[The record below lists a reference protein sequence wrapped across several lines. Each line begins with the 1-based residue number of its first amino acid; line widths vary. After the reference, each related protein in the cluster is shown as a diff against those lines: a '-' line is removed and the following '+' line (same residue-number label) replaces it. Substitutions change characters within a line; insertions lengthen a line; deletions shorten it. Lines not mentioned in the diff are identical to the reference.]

1 MRVSDKGLQ
10 TLRRRAEE
18 LASSRRE
25 GVTTA
30 HLLAAVAELA
40 DEPASLLLLDR
51 GLDAVRILEAIPT
64 EGQDPVDS
72 IGRTLQRARDFASR
86 GENKAVGPLHVLFAL
101 CQERASGAHR
111 ILERSG
117 IDVAKLRATVMQLAM
132 GIVSPRRTTPITEPK
147 VARTTIATERAPSAP
162 TPLPLS
168 KSPSTRPRPSAGPSP
183 RPTIRPIASPKPA
196 RPTGAPPPSPPIS
209 EPLIGAA
216 PSTPPALPKSIL
228 EEVKPS
234 ILAACTRALT
244 SEGARAVIG
253 REAEVERILDVLD
266 RRDAHHAAI
275 VGAPGIG
282 KSSLVLAL
290 AAALHGAGSRVLEL
304 DPGALLAGS
313 MARGAMTDRFAR
325 LRRELE
331 ALSGRTVLVVDGVA
345 SLLGA
350 DASEET
356 VAEVRG
362 LLARGSTRLVFTA
375 TPEEFKR
382 HVECDGAMLR
392 RMTAIELAELPRER
406 VAEVVERAAKDLG
419 AHHEVTV
426 TDGARDVCVAW
437 AERYVSE
444 RVFPDKALTILDLAA
459 ARAKRKAS
467 VTVDR
472 SHVAQVVA
480 DLAAVPLE
488 RLLETDAERMLH
500 LEQHLGRRVVGH
512 GDALSRLAQVLRRSA
527 SGLRSDR
534 PLGTFLLLG
543 PTGVGKTETAKA
555 VAECLFGSPHAMTRL
570 DFSEYSESHAVARL
584 VGAPPGYVGHDAG
597 GQLTE
602 AVRKRPYQVI
612 LLDEIEKAHRD
623 VLEAFLQVFDE
634 GRMTDGRGRTVDFRQ
649 TVILLTSNL
658 GAEVFSKG
666 SSRAPI
672 GFGTASAAAGAVVD
686 DKRSAALEKAKGALP
701 PELVNRFDDI
711 LVFGALTESDVRE
724 VAQRMLRDLAA
735 RLHESRR
742 VELAWS
748 DALIDLLV
756 VSGGYDAAYG
766 ARPMRRTIGRLIETP
781 LAEQLLSG
789 SVVSGGKLR
798 LEVRDG
804 SVQFT
809 AKTTKER
816 ARERAPARA

>member
-51 GLDAVRILEAIPT
+51 GLDAVRILEAVPA

-86 GENKAVGPLHVLFAL
+86 GESKAVGPLHVLFAL
-101 CQERASGAHR
+101 CQERAAGAHR

-117 IDVAKLRATVMQLAM
+117 VDVAKLRATVMQLAM
-132 GIVSPRRTTPITEPK
+132 GIVNPRRTTPITEPK
-147 VARTTIATERAPSAP
+147 VARTTIATERSPQP
-162 TPLPLS
+162 TPLPLP
-168 KSPSTRPRPSAGPSP
+168 KAPSARPRPTAPP
-183 RPTIRPIASPKPA
+183 RPTIRPLASPKTA
-196 RPTGAPPPSPPIS
+196 SPTGAPPPSPPLS
-209 EPLIGAA
+209 EPAIAAA
-216 PSTPPALPKSIL
+216 PAPLPPLPKGLL

-234 ILAACTRALT
+234 MLATCTRPVSLDAA
-244 SEGARAVIG
+244 GAVIG

-266 RRDAHHAAI
+266 RRDAHHAAV
-275 VGAPGIG
+275 VGASGIG

-290 AAALHGAGSRVLEL
+290 AAALHASGARVFEL

-313 MARGAMTDRFAR
+313 MARGAMTDRFTR

-331 ALSGRTVLVVDGVA
+331 ALPGRTVLVVDGVA
-345 SLLGA
+345 TLLGA

-362 LLARGSTRLVFTA
+362 LLARGATRLVFTA

-382 HVECDGAMLR
+382 HVECDGAMAR
-392 RMTAIELAELPRER
+392 RMTAVELAELPRER
-406 VAEVVERAAKDLG
+406 VAEVVERAAKELG
-419 AHHEVTV
+419 AHHDVSVTAAAREV
-426 TDGARDVCVAW
+426 CIAW
-437 AERYVSE
+437 ADRYVSE

-467 VTVDR
+467 TTVER

-480 DLAAVPLE
+480 DLAAVPIE

-500 LEQHLGRRVVGH
+500 LEHHLGRRVVGH
-512 GDALSRLAQVLRRSA
+512 GDALARLAQVLRRSA

-658 GAEVFSKG
+658 GAEVFARG
-666 SSRAPI
+666 PSRAPI
-672 GFGTASAAAGAVVD
+672 GFGAAGGAAGGSND

-711 LVFGALTESDVRE
+711 LVFGALTEADVRE
-724 VAQRMLRDLAA
+724 VAQRMLRDLAV
-735 RLHESRR
+735 RLQESRR
-742 VELAWS
+742 VELAWG

-756 VSGGYDAAYG
+756 AGGGYDVAYG
-766 ARPMRRTIGRLIETP
+766 ARPMRRTIGRLVETP

-789 SVVSGGKLR
+789 AVASGGKLR
-798 LEVRDG
+798 LDVRDG
-804 SVQFT
+804 AVHFVTKAS
-809 AKTTKER
+809 KER
-816 ARERAPARA
+816 PRDRAAARA

>member
-10 TLRRRAEE
+10 TIRRRAEE

-51 GLDAVRILEAIPT
+51 GLDAVRILEAIPS

-72 IGRTLQRARDFASR
+72 ISRTLQRARDFASR
-86 GENKAVGPLHVLFAL
+86 GENKSVGPLHVLFAL

-147 VARTTIATERAPSAP
+147 VARTTIATEKAPSAP

-168 KSPSTRPRPSAGPSP
+168 KSPSTRPRPTTNA
-183 RPTIRPIASPKPA
+183 RPTIRPIAAPKSL

-209 EPLIGAA
+209 EPLIGAL
-216 PSTPPALPKSIL
+216 PSSPPPLPKGLL
-228 EEVKPS
+228 EEGKPS
-234 ILAACTRALT
+234 ILTTCTRELSGEA
-244 SEGARAVIG
+244 ARAVIG
-253 REAEVERILDVLD
+253 REPEVERILDVLD

-290 AAALHGAGSRVLEL
+290 TAALRASGARVLEL

-345 SLLGA
+345 TLLGA

-392 RMTAIELAELPRER
+392 RMTSIELAELPRER
-406 VAEVVERAAKDLG
+406 VAEVVERAAAELG
-419 AHHEVTV
+419 AHHEVAISAP
-426 TDGARDVCVAW
+426 ARDVCIAW

-467 VTVDR
+467 ATVDR

-480 DLAAVPLE
+480 DLAAVPIE

-500 LEQHLGRRVVGH
+500 LEDHLAKRVVGH
-512 GDALSRLAQVLRRSA
+512 KDPLARLAQVLRRSA

-555 VAECLFGSPHAMTRL
+555 VADCLFGSPHAMTRL

-658 GAEVFSKG
+658 GAEAFAK
-666 SSRAPI
+666 SSARGPI
-672 GFGTASAAAGAVVD
+672 GFGATTTNASD
-686 DKRSAALEKAKGALP
+686 NKSALALEKAKGSLP

-711 LVFGALTESDVRE
+711 LVFGALSEADVRE

-735 RLHESRR
+735 RLAESRR
-742 VELAWS
+742 IELTWG
-748 DALIDLLV
+748 DALVDHLV
-756 VSGGYDAAYG
+756 ASGGYDVAYG
-766 ARPMRRTIGRLIETP
+766 ARPMRRTIGRLVETP

-789 SVVSGGKLR
+789 AAVSGGKLR

-804 SVQFT
+804 SVYFAT
-809 AKTTKER
+809 KAPKER
-816 ARERAPARA
+816 ARERASARA

>member
-1 MRVSDKGLQ
+1 MSDP
-10 TLRRRAEE
+10 
-18 LASSRRE
+18 S
-25 GVTTA
+25 
-30 HLLAAVAELA
+30 LLAAFPKLA
-40 DEPASLLLLDR
+40 
-51 GLDAVRILEAIPT
+51 
-64 EGQDPVDS
+64 
-72 IGRTLQRARDFASR
+72 
-86 GENKAVGPLHVLFAL
+86 
-101 CQERASGAHR
+101 
-111 ILERSG
+111 
-117 IDVAKLRATVMQLAM
+117 
-132 GIVSPRRTTPITEPK
+132 
-147 VARTTIATERAPSAP
+147 
-162 TPLPLS
+162 
-168 KSPSTRPRPSAGPSP
+168 
-183 RPTIRPIASPKPA
+183 
-196 RPTGAPPPSPPIS
+196 
-209 EPLIGAA
+209 
-216 PSTPPALPKSIL
+216 

-234 ILAACTRALT
+234 ILATCTR
-244 SEGARAVIG
+244 EVQVPHARAVIG
-253 REAEVERILDVLD
+253 REAEVERLLDVLD
-266 RRDAHHAAI
+266 RRDAHHAVI

-290 AAALHGAGSRVLEL
+290 AHALQVSGARVLEL
-304 DPGALLAGS
+304 EASALVAGA

-325 LRRELE
+325 LRKELE
-331 ALSGRTVLVVDGVA
+331 ALSGRVVLVVDGVA

-362 LLARGSTRLVFTA
+362 LLARGTTRLVFTA
-375 TPEEFKR
+375 TPEEYKR
-382 HVECDGAMLR
+382 QIEIDGAMVR
-392 RMTAIELAELPRER
+392 RLTTIELTELSRER
-406 VAEVVERAAKDLG
+406 VAEVVERAAADLG
-419 AHHEVTV
+419 AHHDVPILPV
-426 TDGARDVCVAW
+426 AREACISW

-459 ARAKRKAS
+459 ARAKRKQAAS
-467 VTVDR
+467 VDR

-500 LEQHLGRRVVGH
+500 LETHLAKRVVGH
-512 GDALSRLAQVLRRSA
+512 TDSLERLAKVLRRSA

-570 DFSEYSESHAVARL
+570 DFSEYAEAHAVSRL

-658 GAEVFSKG
+658 GAEVFSKVTT
-666 SSRAPI
+666 RAPI
-672 GFGTASAAAGAVVD
+672 GFGGTSAGVVD
-686 DKRSAALEKAKGALP
+686 DKRSLALEKAKAALP

-711 LVFGALTESDVRE
+711 LVFGALTEVDVRE

-735 RLHESRR
+735 RLLESRR
-742 VELAWS
+742 IELAWS
-748 DALIDLLV
+748 EALIDHLV
-756 VSGGYDAAYG
+756 ASGGYDAAFG
-766 ARPMRRTIGRLIETP
+766 ARPMRRTIGRLVETP
-781 LAEQLLSG
+781 LAEHILGGL
-789 SVVSGGKLR
+789 VLAGGKLK

-804 SVQFT
+804 SVHFA
-809 AKTTKER
+809 AKAPKEK
-816 ARERAPARA
+816 ARAERSAARSA